1 VNELPLET
9 FQTAIQATHGGKAT
23 LLRRERVTERFQGQT
38 AWDGEV
44 LVFALKQHATT
55 SLCYAWSV
63 DGRVTAVLHDGP
75 VDSARAAVRAA
86 IVADHKK
93 GQ

>member
-1 VNELPLET
+1 VNELPLES
-9 FQTAIQATHGGKAT
+9 FQAAIHATHGGKAT
-23 LLRRERVTERFQGQT
+23 FLRRERVTEQFQGQT

-63 DGRVTAVLHDGP
+63 DGRVTAVLHQPP
-75 VDSARAAVRAA
+75 VDSPQAAVRAA
-86 IVADHKK
+86 IVAEHRKAE
-93 GQ
+93 